1 MSTPAEDLLS
11 DPLYGSS
18 ALIVIARGLVKETA
32 DLLRARNFPA
42 VIDKATTGIK
52 FLEKGMANNPLD
64 LRAVLGPYLFDL
76 YVDRGLAYGNS
87 GPNAQAL
94 QDIET
99 ALAMPAAYQNAQMID
114 LLQNLKAQAKAQ
126 IKPAGAPQAQSSS
139 SSSQPQKK
147 GFFQRLLGG

>member
-1 MSTPAEDLLS
+1 MSTPDEDLLS

-18 ALIVIARGLVKETA
+18 ALIVIAGGICKEAA
-32 DLLRARNFPA
+32 DLLRAGNFPA
-42 VIDKATTGIK
+42 VIDKATTGIQ

-64 LRAVLGPYLFDL
+64 LRAILGLYLFDL
-76 YVDRGLAYGNS
+76 YVDRGLAYGKS

-99 ALAMPAAYQNAQMID
+99 ALAMPAAYQNAQMLG

-126 IKPAGAPQAQSSS
+126 IKPVVVPQAQS

-147 GFFQRLLGG
+147 GFFTRLLGG